1 MNEMNELNIN
11 IIMKIQ
17 VTSKGSDFKG
27 YLAIIDIRMNE

>member
-17 VTSKGSDFKG
+17 VTLKGSDFEG
-27 YLAIIDIRMNE
+27 YLAIYIIE

>member
-27 YLAIIDIRMNE
+27 YLAIIYNRMNE